1 MQWNFIS
8 DDGEIMLRNFRMAV
22 ALLLYSLPIA
32 SFAQYEACGSVER
45 KDGGYGPY
53 DYTNPSDFRN
63 KLPVVNLH
71 HFNARVENLIGGH
84 KEETRRPTG
93 DLGYVLFAFPNHH
106 RALNAMVR
114 LSSKENTSKPAGSKF
129 TIDCWLDRAI
139 RWRPE
144 DAMVRMIYGNYLSS
158 ARIKRYKEAI
168 PHYELAEKHLKNNP
182 NLFYNMGLLYFQ
194 LKEYDK
200 SRDYAKKAYAGG
212 FHLLG
217 LKQMLVKAGKWEG

>member
-45 KDGGYGPY
+45 KGGGYGPY
-53 DYTNPSDFRN
+53 DYTNPSDFRD
-63 KLPVVNLH
+63 KLPVVDNF
-71 HFNARVENLIGGH
+71 HFNARVESLIGGH
-84 KEETRRPTG
+84 KEDTLRPTG
-93 DLGYVLFAFPNHH
+93 DLVYVLFAFPNHH

-114 LSSKENTSKPAGSKF
+114 LSLKENTPKPAGSKF
-129 TIDCWLDRAI
+129 TIDCWLDRAM

-158 ARIKRYKEAI
+158 TRVKRYKDAI
-168 PHYELAEKHLKNNP
+168 PHYELAEKHLKNKT
-182 NLFYNMGLLYFQ
+182 NLYYNMGLLYFN
-194 LKEYDK
+194 LKDYAK
-200 SRDYAKKAYAGG
+200 ARDYARKAYAGG
-212 FHLLG
+212 FPLKG
-217 LKQMLVKAGKWEG
+217 LKDLLVKAGKWEG

>member
-1 MQWNFIS
+1 MANWIILICLIVVVVFGISRWGRNPTSAVFSCNNAAFRRSMQWNFIS
-8 DDGEIMLRNFRMAV
+8 DDGEIMLRNFRMVV

-32 SFAQYEACGSVER
+32 SFAQYEACGSIER
-45 KDGGYGPY
+45 KGGGYGPD

-63 KLPVVNLH
+63 KLPIVDQH
-71 HFNARVENLIGGH
+71 HFNARVESLIGGH

-114 LSSKENTSKPAGSKF
+114 LSSKENTSKPAGSTF

-158 ARIKRYKEAI
+158 ARIKRYKEEIGRASCR
-168 PHYELAEKHLKNNP
+168 E
-182 NLFYNMGLLYFQ
+182 
-194 LKEYDK
+194 
-200 SRDYAKKAYAGG
+200 RVCYA
-212 FHLLG
+212 
-217 LKQMLVKAGKWEG
+217 V